1 MVVPAAMLDNFAIP
15 SDVKSCEEQNG
26 SKQYFVGQN
35 DGRVTGRFSSRC
47 SEKHRTEV
55 KIKNFNLAEEGKSLC
70 RVVSLARPL
79 FSVFL
84 CGDRKKG
91 LDQFTGA
98 IRPDTCERVNKLHH
112 KYLHSL

>member
-1 MVVPAAMLDNFAIP
+1 MLWLVTICKAYVNKLGVLQLF
-15 SDVKSCEEQNG
+15 KEQGDKLVFLLANTNHLRIRLLC
-26 SKQYFVGQN
+26 SKKLVW
-35 DGRVTGRFSSRC
+35 
-47 SEKHRTEV
+47 
-55 KIKNFNLAEEGKSLC
+55 
-70 RVVSLARPL
+70 LARPL

-84 CGDRKKG
+84 CGGGKKG